1 MLRPFRENARH
12 RVGTQVATAASFA
25 VLIWLGTRG
34 AHEWHA
40 APAVRTLSSLGD
52 GVVSGVFVT
61 GAVCAAVVTCRR
73 HASPLTGWIVA
84 TGALVAAQALLVTTL
99 ALQGRQAGDPAA
111 GQALLLAAA
120 TAGLVA
126 VVVPLLRLDQVRHVV
141 DDGFAIGLGMGVVAA
156 GHVLL
161 QLPAS
166 AAPDATTLPAL
177 AEALVGVVVLTHVAA
192 VALVLRQHALSPPL
206 AVLLLT
212 TVAVVGVG
220 QVVHLW
226 GSPGTVELTLVAVAR
241 AATGAAWLGIGWAS
255 LQRDTVVDDEL
266 EARMTTE
273 IDLAVQASSRDQSE
287 RLHELRS
294 TVAGLVNGSALL
306 DNADIPDEAR
316 RHLCESVHRELQ
328 RMQRLLSGEHG
339 ATTDLDLD
347 EALHLILD
355 LQRLKG
361 RHVELHTSGGTVR
374 ARYDSLAEV
383 VNILMDN
390 AATHGGC
397 DHSLVEVVRRDEE
410 TVDITVSD
418 NGRGI
423 PEDQRERIFD
433 WGNRGVD
440 SPGQGIGLHVA
451 QRLMAEDGG
460 TLRLAEARGPGSSF
474 VISLPSARRS
484 PENHVPREDSHGAWR
499 ISG

>member
-1 MLRPFRENARH
+1 MLRPFMENVRH
-12 RVGTQVATAASFA
+12 RVGTPVATAASFA
-25 VLIWLGTRG
+25 VLIWLGTQG
-34 AHEWHA
+34 AHEWQVS
-40 APAVRTLSSLGD
+40 PAVRTLSSLGD

-61 GAVCAAVVTCRR
+61 GAICAAVVTWRR

-99 ALQGRQAGDPAA
+99 ALQGRQSGDPAA

-161 QLPAS
+161 QLPAP
-166 AAPDATTLPAL
+166 APGATSLPAL
-177 AEALVGVVVLTHVAA
+177 AEAIVGVVVLTHVAA
-192 VALVLRQHALSPPL
+192 VLLVLRQHALSPSL
-206 AVLLLT
+206 ALLLLT

-220 QVVHLW
+220 LVIHLW
-226 GSPGTVELTLVAVAR
+226 GSAGTVELTLVAVAR

-255 LQRDTVVDDEL
+255 LQRDAVVDDEL
-266 EARMTTE
+266 EARMTAE
-273 IDLAVQASSRDQSE
+273 IDLAVQAGSRDQSE

-328 RMQRLLSGEHG
+328 RMQRLLAGEHG
-339 ATTDLDLD
+339 STTDLDLD
-347 EALHLILD
+347 ETLHLILD

-423 PEDQRERIFD
+423 PEDQRARIFD

-460 TLRLAEARGPGSSF
+460 TLRLAEARGPGSAF

-484 PENHVPREDSHGAWR
+484 PENHIPREDSHGAWR
-499 ISG
+499 IPG

>member
-1 MLRPFRENARH
+1 M
-12 RVGTQVATAASFA
+12 QVATAASFA
-25 VLIWLGTRG
+25 VLIWLGTRD
-34 AHEWHA
+34 AHEWYVW
-40 APAVRTLSSLGD
+40 PVVRTLSSLGD
-52 GVVSGVFVT
+52 GVVSVAFII
-61 GAVCAAVVTCRR
+61 GAICAAVVTWRR
-73 HASPLTGWIVA
+73 HAG
-84 TGALVAAQALLVTTL
+84 
-99 ALQGRQAGDPAA
+99 
-111 GQALLLAAA
+111 
-120 TAGLVA
+120 
-126 VVVPLLRLDQVRHVV
+126 
-141 DDGFAIGLGMGVVAA
+141 
-156 GHVLL
+156 
-161 QLPAS
+161 
-166 AAPDATTLPAL
+166 
-177 AEALVGVVVLTHVAA
+177 
-192 VALVLRQHALSPPL
+192 
-206 AVLLLT
+206 
-212 TVAVVGVG
+212 
-220 QVVHLW
+220 
-226 GSPGTVELTLVAVAR
+226 
-241 AATGAAWLGIGWAS
+241 
-255 LQRDTVVDDEL
+255 LQRDAGVGDQL
-266 EARMTTE
+266 EARMAAE

-316 RHLCESVHRELQ
+316 RHLCGSVHRELL
-328 RMQRLLSGEHG
+328 RMQRLLAGEHG

-347 EALHLILD
+347 ETLRLILD

-397 DHSLVEVVRRDEE
+397 DTSLVEVVRRDEE

-433 WGNRGVD
+433 WGNRGTD

-460 TLRLAEARGPGSSF
+460 TLRLAEARGPGSAF

-484 PENHVPREDSHGAWR
+484 PENHVPREDFHGAWR